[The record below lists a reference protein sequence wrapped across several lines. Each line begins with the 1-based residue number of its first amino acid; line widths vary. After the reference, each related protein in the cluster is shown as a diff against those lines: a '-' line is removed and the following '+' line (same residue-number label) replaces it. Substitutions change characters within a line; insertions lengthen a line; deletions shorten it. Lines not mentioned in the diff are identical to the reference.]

1 MRGKVVVRE
10 GESVE
15 QALKR
20 LRREICSDRELD
32 KWPKWLGCYAKPSEK
47 RHRQRW
53 LRAMRL
59 KWRWVWQRRHRKQ
72 LAKYRRA

>member
-1 MRGKVVVRE
+1 MRGKVVVRDDE
-10 GESVE
+10 PIG

-20 LRREICSDRELD
+20 LRREVCRDKERD
-32 KWPKWLGCYAKPSEK
+32 KWPVWLGHYAKPSAK

-59 KWRWVWQRRHRKQ
+59 KWRRAWERRHRKQ
-72 LAKYRRA
+72 LAKSRR